1 MTKPIIPFS
10 ALIGR
15 VLAEQRSA
23 QSVTLVQFAKAIGI
37 PKSTWSRI
45 ERGESPLEVGHL
57 AYAADLLGIS
67 ALDVLAETY
76 QRVGAYQAQGYDVVY
91 LRPKD
96 ERLGLGKVL
105 LGAAGVAGTV
115 LALKALDDGDE

>member
-1 MTKPIIPFS
+1 MATQYIPFS

-15 VLAEQRSA
+15 VLAEQRAA
-23 QSVTLVQFAKAIGI
+23 QDITQVEFAKAMKIT
-37 PKSTWSRI
+37 KSTWSRL

-57 AYAADLLGIS
+57 AFACALLGLKEVDVIGEAKSRIS
-67 ALDVLAETY
+67 AY
-76 QRVGAYQAQGYDVVY
+76 NQQGIQVVY

-105 LGAAGVAGTV
+105 LGAAGVAGAV
-115 LALKALDDGDE
+115 LAMRALDEGED